1 MRFRTRLKYPK
12 LFRDALALKH
22 DKSSFESA
30 WYLRLEF
37 GKGDCYGIQIS
48 VLLLTMARSRI
59 MSWINNFER
68 VVGQSSDNNRRKLYF
83 VCISQSKGVR

>member
-1 MRFRTRLKYPK
+1 MRFRTRLKYSK

-48 VLLLTMARSRI
+48 VLLLTVLHATLP
-59 MSWINNFER
+59 NYELN
-68 VVGQSSDNNRRKLYF
+68 
-83 VCISQSKGVR
+83 